1 MDGDGLFLTARGAGT
16 MAALLSTPLNT
27 VRQGGPVTARG
38 RRAGRAGRERWA
50 RAESVATKALLLG
63 VFLLGMVAQ
72 FVEPVG
78 DALEGKVYA
87 GGAILSL
94 VGYVLY
100 DAVSE
105 LNDRTPPESGSE
117 IRTAELNEH
126 IERVLGNRRTR
137 RIRIDAIGYTGETVQ
152 APVSRSLEA
161 LEEGARRNVRVRILV
176 PDFTVPMAIP
186 GTLDADGRAV
196 DDPAYRAYQLDRVR
210 WNVREFGGA
219 ARSLRGSRRAEM
231 DVQFRMLR
239 ITPLLK
245 FCLINGEELFDGI
258 YDKVVQE
265 PAPVPPERQIL
276 DLKGYQAV
284 LTHWRSESGAAGREK
299 VAQRQDLFDT
309 LWRLSSPLPE
319 VRAS

>member
-1 MDGDGLFLTARGAGT
+1 M
-16 MAALLSTPLNT
+16 
-27 VRQGGPVTARG
+27 
-38 RRAGRAGRERWA
+38 
-50 RAESVATKALLLG
+50 TKALLLG
-63 VFLLGMVAQ
+63 VFLLGMLAQ
-72 FVEPVG
+72 FVQPVG

-100 DAVSE
+100 DAMSD
-105 LNDRTPPESGSE
+105 LNQRTLPESGSE

-176 PDFTVPMAIP
+176 PDFTAPMAIP

-210 WNVREFGGA
+210 WNIREFGGA

-265 PAPVPPERQIL
+265 PAPIPPERQIL

-309 LWRLSSPLPE
+309 LWRLSSPLPDA
-319 VRAS
+319 RAS